1 MSMKLFAKKWVKQV
15 NKMNKKGTKNRPRLC
30 IFRSNKHIYAQ
41 VIDDINHKTI
51 ITSSSLS
58 KNLKNLIKSSK
69 NCEAAE
75 IVGKDIGNKLKE
87 KGIDMI
93 IFDRGNK
100 LYHGRIK
107 ALAEAT
113 RVIGIQF

>member
-1 MSMKLFAKKWVKQV
+1 MK
-15 NKMNKKGTKNRPRLC
+15 KKGTKHRPRLR

-41 VIDDINHKTI
+41 VIDDIKNTTLT
-51 ITSSSLS
+51 TSSSIS
-58 KNLKNLIKSSK
+58 KDLKNSIKSSK

-75 IVGKDIGNKLKE
+75 IVGRDIGNKLKK
-87 KGIDMI
+87 KGIYMI

-107 ALAEAT
+107 TLAEAT
-113 RVIGIQF
+113 RKIGIEF